1 MAELGDE
8 DDEGVD
14 EEEEDEMANY
24 KSVSPNKHN
33 DEDITKQ
40 ITIIESKL

>member
-14 EEEEDEMANY
+14 EEEEMANY